1 MVNFNNETTVTQ
13 APAEIVKITRLE
25 KRYNLFEALERYY
38 KDDLGGQDTDHE
50 LTVVAVR
57 GLNLMWELAG
67 ELVRKKKNIVSIR
80 DNLLSQN
87 KIRILEEVERLN
99 LFCDEIGLTR
109 IDINKVYD
117 TTRVENE
124 NREKKI

>member
-13 APAEIVKITRLE
+13 APADLVKITRLE
-25 KRYNLFEALERYY
+25 KRYNLFEALEAYY
-38 KDDLGGQDTDHE
+38 KDDLQGQDTDRE
-50 LTVVAVR
+50 LVVVAVR
-57 GLNLMWELAG
+57 ALNLMWELQG
-67 ELVRKKKNIVSIR
+67 ELKRKKKDLILIR

-87 KIRILEEVERLN
+87 KIKIIQEIEDLN

-109 IDINKVYD
+109 IDVKKIYD